1 MMCPLRAETFRLCFA
16 AGLHRPSLKG
26 MKFMQKSSQWVG
38 KLLWTQSSLL
48 LTALF
53 RGITTFP
60 QHFQKYLLLQRD
72 QRGADEGRWGQAR
85 RDLQHGCNWSFCFVS
100 VELIKWINGRLFFF
114 LFFFSGNA
122 FPSTAV
128 MVRSWKKEQ
137 DFTCSNCIKGSSLQ
151 VVSLNKYF

>member
-114 LFFFSGNA
+114 LFFF
-122 FPSTAV
+122 F
-128 MVRSWKKEQ
+128 WKCLPQYCCNGEVLKKRARFYVQ
-137 DFTCSNCIKGSSLQ
+137 QLH
-151 VVSLNKYF
+151 